1 MKAESFQSIQLNA
14 AAVCLQSA
22 SVETRQPDSPQQRDK
37 KNGVA
42 IKLPL
47 IFCSGQMFL
56 YPSGGKRP
64 PFKTKSGFSYFH
76 LNFVVLTQ
84 NTLLQ
89 RWF

>member
-1 MKAESFQSIQLNA
+1 MEMK
-14 AAVCLQSA
+14 LQDL
-22 SVETRQPDSPQQRDK
+22 EQQRNK

-76 LNFVVLTQ
+76 LDFLYPFLDLKNHYIHFLR
-84 NTLLQ
+84 LKISLQ
-89 RWF
+89 PRVD